1 VKSILIFLGV
11 LVAAVVGLRLASPA
25 RGQALLARAAGYLD
39 PSPEFEFG
47 GTPETAAAPA
57 LGSTGAPPEWRAKER
72 AAWLLYEAGDFAGAA
87 AGWVDAA
94 GKAPA
99 TDASRLRA
107 RADRANVFRLLSEGA
122 APVPG
127 ADPAASEADYR
138 RRLDALKV
146 PTAGAYLE
154 LADWAAARG
163 LRGHLAFLFERAFE
177 RRSSADNSVNDRVTL
192 VVRRRRSESAA
203 PPPKDVLESLIR
215 DMPQS
220 EAADLAREETGA
232 ASGPS
237 GIDGATTR
245 RGDVNL
251 SAADRKKL
259 EEADK
264 AVALGDAE
272 YRAAVPGSR
281 DVNKHRRAALD
292 AFSKARGIYEEIDK
306 TMGAGMHQKEI
317 HDLNRN
323 IAELRK
329 DLPVGK

>member
-1 VKSILIFLGV
+1 VKHILAAGV
-11 LVAAVVGLRLASPA
+11 IGLLVAAPA
-25 RGQALLARAAGYLD
+25 RGQALLSRAAGYLD
-39 PSPEFEFG
+39 PSPTFDLGSARESESAS
-47 GTPETAAAPA
+47 PAA
-57 LGSTGAPPEWRAKER
+57 LGSNGASPEWRTKER

-87 AGWVDAA
+87 AGWAGAA
-94 GKAPA
+94 AKSPA
-99 TDASRLRA
+99 AESSRLRA
-107 RADRANVFRLLSEGA
+107 RADRANVFRLLAEGTV
-122 APVPG
+122 PVPG
-127 ADPAASEADYR
+127 ADPAASEAEYR

-163 LRGHLAFLFERAFE
+163 LRRHLAFLFERAFE
-177 RRSSADNSVNDRVTL
+177 RRGSADNAVQERVTL
-192 VVRRRRSESAA
+192 VVKRRRSESAA
-203 PPPKDVLESLIR
+203 PAPKDVLESIIR

-232 ASGPS
+232 SAGGGG

-245 RGDVNL
+245 RGDSSL
-251 SAADRKKL
+251 SAADRKKI
-259 EEADK
+259 EDADK
-264 AVALGDAE
+264 AVAFGDAE
-272 YRAAVPGSR
+272 YRAAVPGSK

-292 AFSKARGIYEEIDK
+292 AYIKARGIYEEIDR
-306 TMGAGMHQKEI
+306 TLGGGIHQKQI